1 MCGENSLYTVNLSIF
16 CRLFYDT
23 VYHRMINNMINK
35 VDPSIILVDFNKFQP
50 ADAKSTLGEGVV
62 RVLTSSKI
70 SSELLTV
77 DILIFVQ

>member
-1 MCGENSLYTVNLSIF
+1 
-16 CRLFYDT
+16 
-23 VYHRMINNMINK
+23 MINNGINK